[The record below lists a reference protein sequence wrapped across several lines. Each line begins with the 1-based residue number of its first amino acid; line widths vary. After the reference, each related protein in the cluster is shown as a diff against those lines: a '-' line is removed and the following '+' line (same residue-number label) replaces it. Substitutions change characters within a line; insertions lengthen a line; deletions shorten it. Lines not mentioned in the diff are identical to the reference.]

1 MEIRG
6 SNDLLFVNTI
16 FEGFLIKIKVSILAG
31 LILSLPIHFYNLIRF
46 IFPGLT
52 AKEKK
57 VVLLS
62 LISSLVLIGVSA
74 YYGYFKL
81 IPVSFKFLT
90 TSGFIPKKV
99 GMLLNYGKNIF
110 YVFRFLLVT
119 MILFQIPIIL
129 ELLLAMNMVNR
140 RAVLKA
146 SRFVIVGIFALAA
159 ILTPPDFVSQ
169 IGVALPLIA
178 FFFLTI
184 LIAKLFK
191 FGEG

>member
-1 MEIRG
+1 
-6 SNDLLFVNTI
+6 
-16 FEGFLIKIKVSILAG
+16 
-31 LILSLPIHFYNLIRF
+31 
-46 IFPGLT
+46 
-52 AKEKK
+52 
-57 VVLLS
+57 
-62 LISSLVLIGVSA
+62 
-74 YYGYFKL
+74 
-81 IPVSFKFLT
+81 
-90 TSGFIPKKV
+90 
-99 GMLLNYGKNIF
+99 MLLNYGKNIF

-178 FFFLTI
+178 
-184 LIAKLFK
+184 KLFK

>member
-1 MEIRG
+1 
-6 SNDLLFVNTI
+6 
-16 FEGFLIKIKVSILAG
+16 
-31 LILSLPIHFYNLIRF
+31 
-46 IFPGLT
+46 
-52 AKEKK
+52 
-57 VVLLS
+57 
-62 LISSLVLIGVSA
+62 
-74 YYGYFKL
+74 
-81 IPVSFKFLT
+81 
-90 TSGFIPKKV
+90 
-99 GMLLNYGKNIF
+99 MLLNYGKNIF